1 MNFIK
6 KNKVTIIIIGIFA
19 ICVFLI
25 MGIINAFFPEE
36 GVALYGN
43 RLDGID
49 KVAVS
54 DATLK
59 ELEDKFKEDAVA
71 SVSARTSGRIIEIVI
86 VVNDD
91 VAPETAKIYGAKA
104 LEVFSD
110 EQKAY
115 YDIQVFAKKNIETAE
130 FPIIGYKHK
139 TKDSLTWTKDRRSA

>member
-1 MNFIK
+1 MTPQVDVVEL
-6 KNKVTIIIIGIFA
+6 KNI
-19 ICVFLI
+19 
-25 MGIINAFFPEE
+25 
-36 GVALYGN
+36 
-43 RLDGID
+43 
-49 KVAVS
+49 S